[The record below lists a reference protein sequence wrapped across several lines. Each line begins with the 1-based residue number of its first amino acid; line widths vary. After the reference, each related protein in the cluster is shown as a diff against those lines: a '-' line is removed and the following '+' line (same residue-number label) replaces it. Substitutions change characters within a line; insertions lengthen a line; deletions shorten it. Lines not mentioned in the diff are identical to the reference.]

1 MKVAKKLQDENK
13 KAYFA
18 VSNKDEMSY
27 ELSEFG
33 LDTSGEKPLVAARD
47 ASDQKYVMKEEFRW
61 EHNVVNLSCKT
72 WSSAS
77 ITLSLKWDIDIP
89 NMI

>member
-47 ASDQKYVMKEEFRW
+47 ASDQKYVMKEEFR
-61 EHNVVNLSCKT
+61 
-72 WSSAS
+72 
-77 ITLSLKWDIDIP
+77 
-89 NMI
+89 